1 MAARTKLA
9 PMNPSSG
16 QPVMMADIARHLRL
30 ARSTVSMALRNHPDI
45 APATCRRVQ
54 AAAASLG
61 YRTNPLVSAL
71 MANVH
76 AAHRVRH
83 DTVLALIS
91 DETGPTAWHRRPLMS
106 ELCRGIQ
113 AQADR
118 HGYLLQDF
126 RLGEPDLSPS
136 RLAAILRA
144 RGIPG
149 VILAPVASTR
159 ASRFEAWN
167 DFAVV
172 TVGWSIDESGLP
184 RSSFHH
190 FQNMLLA
197 WDTLAARG
205 YRRIGLVHTI
215 EQSRLS
221 ALTYLGGFLVR
232 SHTRPVNDRVQPLAV
247 DVAESMTPDRFR
259 QWKTRER
266 PDAVI
271 VTDAAFFV
279 PVARQVVRIPDEMGL
294 VALETG
300 SAPPGTAG
308 IDEQSFRVG
317 AAAIDLLIGRLHH
330 NERGIPEVPTCIHV
344 PGVWCD
350 GITVRPAP

>member
-1 MAARTKLA
+1 
-9 PMNPSSG
+9 
-16 QPVMMADIARHLRL
+16 MMADIARHLQL

-45 APATCRRVQ
+45 APATRRRVQ
-54 AAAASLG
+54 AAAAHLG

-83 DTVLALIS
+83 DTVLAVIS
-91 DETGPTAWHRRPLMS
+91 DEPGPITWQRRPLMS
-106 ELCRGIQ
+106 ELHRGIQ
-113 AQADR
+113 TQADR
-118 HGYLLQDF
+118 HGYLLQEF
-126 RLGEPDLSPS
+126 RLGEPNLSPS

-172 TVGWSIDESGLP
+172 TIGWSILESGLP

-190 FQNMLLA
+190 FQNILLA

-205 YRRIGLVHTI
+205 YRRIGLVHSI
-215 EQSRLS
+215 QQSHRS
-221 ALTYLGGFLVR
+221 GLTYLGGFLAR
-232 SHTRPVNDRVQPLAV
+232 SQTRPPCDRVQPLAV
-247 DVAESMTPDRFR
+247 EVAEAMTTDLFR
-259 QWKTRER
+259 QWKKRER

-271 VTDAAFFV
+271 VTDAAYFV
-279 PVARQVVRIPDEMGL
+279 PIARQIARVPEEMAL

-300 SAPPGTAG
+300 AAPPGTAG
-308 IDEQSFRVG
+308 VDEQSFRVG
-317 AAAIDLLIGRLHH
+317 AAAVDLLIEQLHH
-330 NERGIPEVPTCIHV
+330 NQRGIPDVPTCIHV
-344 PGVWCD
+344 AGVWCD
-350 GITVRPAP
+350 GITIRPAA